1 MEGLTNSAYSS
12 VFVPE
17 RVRCAGVFP
26 KDSPQHRKQSPS
38 QLEGASSSRQ
48 RVRIGLTPRVGVRS
62 RARNPV
68 YSPEPEPL
76 AKLLVRQAEEPRNL
90 HNLSL
95 HVQKISSTS
104 QSPSKPRK
112 AEARP
117 STNCPGASSSDNLA
131 ELLCERDLTKKFL
144 LIRQTRLQAQPKV
157 KPELRVPPATTPLP
171 DRYKPKK
178 KEERKRYQLPPEVA
192 IRPRPPPPRKEERVS
207 AKEAMRN
214 KEWLSKAREPII
226 SSFQLLIQQS
236 FGVTVTA
243 PTEPCGYKYF
253 VGKGNNAQLV
263 KTMLGSRWWWTRV
276 EEEDKAQANLVWTQW
291 KEIELMKEMEAVPEQ
306 PSAATVGEAG
316 IQCAVRYHPTSGPY
330 KQSLQGTAV
339 DLTPLGYDLVFKSPC
354 FAKVTGS
361 LALTPANIK
370 THNKLESNHH
380 LANKKA
386 LFINMKQYYECLD
399 LDPFNNVP
407 LTFHI
412 KEGEADPEFAC
423 FEDKYREIAEEAELE
438 EDPAKKPRNV
448 WILKPGEN
456 TNRGTGI
463 TVCNT
468 IDQLKEEM
476 RTAPV
481 DEKTGAKRTFIL
493 QRYLDRPFLIN
504 RRKFDIRL
512 YALVTCAGGVL
523 QAYYYNEGY
532 IRTSSKEF
540 NINNITNKLIH
551 LTNDAVQKYSEDY
564 GKFEMANKL
573 SYSDLQRYLDT
584 HYKEKNLNFLQD
596 VAPQLKALVKDT
608 VQATYL
614 KLDPKHR
621 AYSFEV
627 FGYDFMLDEALKP
640 WLIEVNTNPCLELSS
655 PLLAR
660 VIPSMLENAFR

>member
-1 MEGLTNSAYSS
+1 MEGLANSAYSS
-12 VFVPE
+12 IFVPE
-17 RVRCAGVFP
+17 RVRGTGAFP
-26 KDSPQHRKQSPS
+26 KDSPLHHKQSPS

-48 RVRIGLTPRVGVRS
+48 RVRLGLTPRVGVRS
-62 RARNPV
+62 QTRNPV

-76 AKLLVRQAEEPRNL
+76 AKLLVRQAEEPRPAQ
-90 HNLSL
+90 NLSL

-104 QSPSKPRK
+104 QSPAKSRK
-112 AEARP
+112 KEVRP
-117 STNCPGASSSDNLA
+117 STNYPASSSDNLA

-144 LIRQTRLQAQPKV
+144 LIRQTRLQAQPKTRA
-157 KPELRVPPATTPLP
+157 EVPRTPPTTTPLP
-171 DRYKPKK
+171 SRIKPKK
-178 KEERKRYQLPPEVA
+178 KEERKRYQLPPEAA
-192 IRPRPPPPRKEERVS
+192 IRPKPLPPRKEERVS
-207 AKEAMRN
+207 AKEAMRD

-226 SSFQLLIQQS
+226 SGFQALIQQS
-236 FGVTVTA
+236 FGVTITA
-243 PTEPCGYKYF
+243 PTEPCCYKYF

-263 KTMLGSRWWWTRV
+263 KTMLGNRWWWTRV

-291 KEIELMKEMEAVPEQ
+291 KEMEWMSQMEAVAEQ
-306 PSAATVGEAG
+306 PTAAAAGETA
-316 IQCAVRYHPTSGPY
+316 IQCAVRYNPSTGPY
-330 KQSLQGTAV
+330 KQSLQGRAV
-339 DLTPLGYDLVFKSPC
+339 DLTPLGYDLIFKSLS
-354 FAKVTGS
+354 FAKVTGA
-361 LALTPANIK
+361 LALTPVLIK

-380 LANKKA
+380 LSNKKA
-386 LFINMKQYYECLD
+386 LFINMKQYYECLEQ
-399 LDPFNNVP
+399 DPFTNIP
-407 LTFHI
+407 FTFHI
-412 KEGEADPEFAC
+412 KEGEADPEFAN
-423 FEDKYREIAEEAELE
+423 FEERYREIAEEAEQE
-438 EDPAKKPRNV
+438 DDPAKKQRNV

-468 IDQLKEEM
+468 IEQIKEEM
-476 RTAPV
+476 KTAPA
-481 DEKTGAKRTFIL
+481 DEKTGVKRTFIL

-512 YALVTCAGGVL
+512 YALITCSGGVL

-540 NINNITNKLIH
+540 NINNVTNKLIH

-573 SYSDLQRYLDT
+573 SYSDLQRYLDA
-584 HYKEKNLNFLQD
+584 HYKEKNINFLQD

-621 AYSFEV
+621 AYSFEI

-660 VIPSMLENAFR
+660 VIPSMLDNAFR

>member
-1 MEGLTNSAYSS
+1 MDDGEDI
-12 VFVPE
+12 VHHPV
-17 RVRCAGVFP
+17 
-26 KDSPQHRKQSPS
+26 QHQ
-38 QLEGASSSRQ
+38 
-48 RVRIGLTPRVGVRS
+48 PR
-62 RARNPV
+62 
-68 YSPEPEPL
+68 
-76 AKLLVRQAEEPRNL
+76 
-90 HNLSL
+90 
-95 HVQKISSTS
+95 
-104 QSPSKPRK
+104 
-112 AEARP
+112 
-117 STNCPGASSSDNLA
+117 
-131 ELLCERDLTKKFL
+131 
-144 LIRQTRLQAQPKV
+144 
-157 KPELRVPPATTPLP
+157 
-171 DRYKPKK
+171 
-178 KEERKRYQLPPEVA
+178 
-192 IRPRPPPPRKEERVS
+192 
-207 AKEAMRN
+207 
-214 KEWLSKAREPII
+214 
-226 SSFQLLIQQS
+226 
-236 FGVTVTA
+236 
-243 PTEPCGYKYF
+243 
-253 VGKGNNAQLV
+253 
-263 KTMLGSRWWWTRV
+263 
-276 EEEDKAQANLVWTQW
+276 
-291 KEIELMKEMEAVPEQ
+291 
-306 PSAATVGEAG
+306 
-316 IQCAVRYHPTSGPY
+316 
-330 KQSLQGTAV
+330 
-339 DLTPLGYDLVFKSPC
+339 
-354 FAKVTGS
+354 
-361 LALTPANIK
+361 
-370 THNKLESNHH
+370 
-380 LANKKA
+380 
-386 LFINMKQYYECLD
+386 
-399 LDPFNNVP
+399 
-407 LTFHI
+407 
-412 KEGEADPEFAC
+412 
-423 FEDKYREIAEEAELE
+423 REIAEEAELE